1 MKSSIPHSTIFFSWV
16 CALVQ
21 TSVIHIQVNWPLCSW
36 LSVGDAGVPPLILML
51 FSLLA
56 PGPSWQRHR
65 SSTCQPPHLLA
76 KDSSLSWVYSPIIF
90 KSSMMTFP
98 ITTKSLLREKRG
110 GFHNHPST
118 PNTQPR
124 LANHRKELLSFPCI
138 FHISFLMI
146 RDTGRL
152 FPEASYV
159 LFIRVHVQLLSRA
172 QPFWPPRL
180 LACQAP
186 LSMELSRQE
195 YWSGLPFPTPGDLPD
210 PGIKPKSPSLAGG
223 FFTTAPVLG
232 WPKSSFRFFHKVLG
246 KNRNKLFG
254 QLYRTWI
261 PSRYCYCLL
270 LPAAVPIHT
279 PDGGG
284 GLW

>member
-1 MKSSIPHSTIFFSWV
+1 
-16 CALVQ
+16 
-21 TSVIHIQVNWPLCSW
+21 
-36 LSVGDAGVPPLILML
+36 
-51 FSLLA
+51 
-56 PGPSWQRHR
+56 
-65 SSTCQPPHLLA
+65 
-76 KDSSLSWVYSPIIF
+76 
-90 KSSMMTFP
+90 MTFP

-186 LSMELSRQE
+186 LPMELSRQE

-210 PGIKPKSPSLAGG
+210 PGIKPTSLGSRALAG
-223 FFTTAPVLG
+223 
-232 WPKSSFRFFHKVLG
+232 RFFYHPRSLGSPALCLYTNACICIYVCLFFSHKEYTVCSS
-246 KNRNKLFG
+246 
-254 QLYRTWI
+254 T
-261 PSRYCYCLL
+261 LL
-270 LPAAVPIHT
+270 LLLLCFFPLLNHLFRKPEKFVT
-279 PDGGG
+279 VTELG
-284 GLW
+284 

>member
-195 YWSGLPFPTPGDLPD
+195 YWSGDFPGGPVGKTPCSQCRGPWFD
-210 PGIKPKSPSLAGG
+210 P
-223 FFTTAPVLG
+223 
-232 WPKSSFRFFHKVLG
+232 WLG
-246 KNRNKLFG
+246 KQTHMPQLRVHCHKWDLVQPNK
-254 QLYRTWI
+254 WI
-261 PSRYCYCLL
+261 HNNKYKKKLLEWVAIPFSRRSD
-270 LPAAVPIHT
+270 PRI
-279 PDGGG
+279 
-284 GLW
+284 